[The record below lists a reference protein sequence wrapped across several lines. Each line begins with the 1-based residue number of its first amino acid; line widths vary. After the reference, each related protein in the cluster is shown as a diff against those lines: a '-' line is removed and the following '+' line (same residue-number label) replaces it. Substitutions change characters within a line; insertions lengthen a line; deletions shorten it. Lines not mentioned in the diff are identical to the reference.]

1 MELPENE
8 TVTTAVTKDEV
19 DDQLE
24 APMQLIF
31 GIQLHP
37 DTWSLLVFATAVL
50 FLTISAVSSVFQSLH
65 DLPAVAVVVSVYVL
79 LVLLLLCVYLLDG
92 LPEPS
97 PERQLL
103 KVPVWTLTTALNF
116 IFAWRFSSVLPLPL
130 AAFGW
135 CLAGFT
141 GFLGFCFLVA
151 YWDQEK
157 GDEEVE
163 YYSDPEKLAY
173 LSVPNK
179 V

>member
-8 TVTTAVTKDEV
+8 TVTTVVTKDEV
-19 DDQLE
+19 DDELE

-37 DTWSLLVFATAVL
+37 DTWSLLVFTTAVL
-50 FLTISAVSSVFQSLH
+50 FLTINAVSSVFQSLD

-79 LVLLLLCVYLLDG
+79 LVLLLLCVHLLDG

-103 KVPVWTLTTALNF
+103 KVPVWLLSTALNF

-135 CLAGFT
+135 CLAGVT
-141 GFLGFCFLVA
+141 GLLGFYFLVV
-151 YWDQEK
+151 YRDQEK
-157 GDEEVE
+157 EDEEVE
-163 YYSDPEKLAY
+163 YYYDCEKLAY
-173 LSVPNK
+173 LSMPNK